1 VPPPW
6 AFGLWK
12 SRDVHHNQ
20 DSVLVDV
27 ERLRQYGIPSSVLVL
42 DSPWVTGYNN
52 FIVNRTQFPAPEK
65 MFARIREL
73 GFELCLWLTP
83 FVNDSN
89 VIDMRGITPASSNF
103 DEARRHL
110 VKDSTGAVA
119 LSRFAAFSPFMQVH
133 MTSNLGPW
141 DFDDETLDIF
151 RRFAVLRTRLFPYLY
166 DAVHESAKSGMPVI
180 RPMVL
185 AFQDD
190 REAWQH
196 IYQYMYGPDL
206 LVAPVVQPGTR
217 RSVYLPRGRWID
229 YWSRVA
235 VDGPRVIE
243 VDAPLAH
250 MPLYVRA
257 GAILPLLPDDV
268 QTLVRRHADMAADV
282 VAIGDARVLEVWPG
296 GSGRVTTHDG
306 VRAVLD
312 VVNGAS
318 TLLVGSAAARA
329 IEVRLLGIQ
338 LPTLRVDGGAVR
350 VDAQRNRTVIT
361 FAALTGEQTVRWT
374 ERQP

>member
-1 VPPPW
+1 MSSRGFGVWIDTFVPGSLDLSATERFVSKLRFPEKRFRLVFFAGPSLGDVLESYTSLTGRTRVPPPW

-20 DSVLVDV
+20 DSVLVDL

-42 DSPWVTGYNN
+42 DSPWETGYNN

-190 REAWQH
+190 REA
-196 IYQYMYGPDL
+196 
-206 LVAPVVQPGTR
+206 QPC
-217 RSVYLPRGRWID
+217 SCSP
-229 YWSRVA
+229 
-235 VDGPRVIE
+235 P
-243 VDAPLAH
+243 
-250 MPLYVRA
+250 
-257 GAILPLLPDDV
+257 
-268 QTLVRRHADMAADV
+268 
-282 VAIGDARVLEVWPG
+282 PG
-296 GSGRVTTHDG
+296 GAREAGFPRW
-306 VRAVLD
+306 RAH
-312 VVNGAS
+312 
-318 TLLVGSAAARA
+318 SA
-329 IEVRLLGIQ
+329 
-338 LPTLRVDGGAVR
+338 
-350 VDAQRNRTVIT
+350 
-361 FAALTGEQTVRWT
+361 
-374 ERQP
+374 